1 MIVFQVEATIW
12 METCFTKFP
21 RLNVHKTAPKPPQAR
36 VPYYATNWAPAFQGS
51 SLARRISPDNR
62 WQKPPG
68 NSSIT
73 SSSIK
78 STIMSP
84 DR

>member
-1 MIVFQVEATIW
+1 MDGNLFHQMSTFKSECDRK
-12 METCFTKFP
+12 MFTA
-21 RLNVHKTAPKPPQAR
+21 APKPPQAR

-51 SLARRISPDNR
+51 SSSSLARRISPDNR
-62 WQKPPG
+62 WQKPSG

-73 SSSIK
+73 SPSIK